1 VQGCQIF
8 IGTTYQNG
16 ENIHYKIYKMSIKY
30 LHIPKFSTPRP
41 SKIHEISNF
50 WYENITSGNP
60 ERVAIKLFAVPLA
73 ISINNNL

>member
-1 VQGCQIF
+1 MCAGLPDYYRYNIPKR
-8 IGTTYQNG
+8 GKHSLQN
-16 ENIHYKIYKMSIKY
+16 IQDVHKIC
-30 LHIPKFSTPRP
+30 IPKFSTPRP
-41 SKIHEISNF
+41 SKIHKISNF